1 MVTDKRGPGR
11 PRKSSQAEE
20 EAQAQVED
28 STTEEETVDLEEG
41 TDPSALYADSSEHVL
56 ELQLKGKK
64 WTFYYRD
71 MTWGEKSECIDA
83 AQIWGDGDFK
93 FSIFRYYAMALQK
106 MLVRSPIR
114 PMTETTLQKLSREVG
129 EALISIVPTPVEESE
144 VQAIKKA

>member
-1 MVTDKRGPGR
+1 MVTEKRGPGR
-11 PRKSSQAEE
+11 PRKSQVEE
-20 EAQAQVED
+20 EAQTQLED
-28 STTEEETVDLEEG
+28 STTEEIIELEEG

-129 EALISIVPTPVEESE
+129 EALISIVPTPVEETE

>member
-1 MVTDKRGPGR
+1 MVQDKRGPGR
-11 PRKSSQAEE
+11 PRKSKVEE
-20 EAQAQVED
+20 EAQDQEKD
-28 STTEEETVDLEEG
+28 STIEEVVELEEG

>member
-1 MVTDKRGPGR
+1 MATEKRGPGR
-11 PRKSSQAEE
+11 PRKSQVEE
-20 EAQAQVED
+20 EAQDQVED
-28 STTEEETVDLEEG
+28 STIEEVVDLEEG

-83 AQIWGDGDFK
+83 AQIWGDGTFK

-106 MLVRSPIR
+106 MLIRSPIR
-114 PMTETTLQKLSREVG
+114 PMTETTLKKLSREVG

>member
-1 MVTDKRGPGR
+1 MVQDKRGPGR
-11 PRKSSQAEE
+11 PRKSQVEE
-20 EAQAQVED
+20 EAQAQVDED
-28 STTEEETVDLEEG
+28 STTEEVNLEEG

-71 MTWGEKSECIDA
+71 MTWGEKSACIDA

-114 PMTETTLQKLSREVG
+114 PELKSR
-129 EALISIVPTPVEESE
+129 ARP
-144 VQAIKKA
+144 

>member
-1 MVTDKRGPGR
+1 MVQDKRGPGR
-11 PRKSSQAEE
+11 PRKSQVEE
-20 EAQAQVED
+20 EAQDQEAD
-28 STTEEETVDLEEG
+28 STIEEVVELEEG
-41 TDPSALYADSSEHVL
+41 TDPTALYADSSEHVL

-106 MLVRSPIR
+106 MLIRSPIR
-114 PMTETTLQKLSREVG
+114 PMTETTLKKLSREVG

>member
-1 MVTDKRGPGR
+1 MVQDKRGPGR
-11 PRKSSQAEE
+11 PRKSQVEA
-20 EAQAQVED
+20 EAQAEAED
-28 STTEEETVDLEEG
+28 STTEEVVKELEEG

-114 PMTETTLQKLSREVG
+114 PMTETTLKKLSREVG

>member
-1 MVTDKRGPGR
+1 MVTEKRGPGR
-11 PRKSSQAEE
+11 PRKSQVEE
-20 EAQAQVED
+20 EAQTQLED
-28 STTEEETVDLEEG
+28 STTEEIIELEEG

>member
-1 MVTDKRGPGR
+1 MVTEKRGPGR
-11 PRKSSQAEE
+11 PRKSQAEE
-20 EAQAQVED
+20 EAQEQSKAD
-28 STTEEETVDLEEG
+28 STTEEVVEDLEEG

-56 ELQLKGKK
+56 ELQFKGKK

-114 PMTETTLQKLSREVG
+114 PMTETTLQRLSREIG
-129 EALISIVPTPVEESE
+129 EALISIVPTPVEQSE

>member
-1 MVTDKRGPGR
+1 MVTEKRGPGR
-11 PRKSSQAEE
+11 PRKSQVEE
-20 EAQAQVED
+20 EAQTQLED
-28 STTEEETVDLEEG
+28 STTEEIIDLEEG

>member
-1 MVTDKRGPGR
+1 MVTEKRGPGR
-11 PRKSSQAEE
+11 PRKSHVEE
-20 EAQAQVED
+20 EAQAQVDED
-28 STTEEETVDLEEG
+28 STTEEVELEEG